1 MTAFYRG
8 FYHPFGGSVL
18 MASRETLLSLSI
30 LGVPI
35 VVHLVTNPTSI
46 LKDAGLI
53 PGLGQWI
60 MVLALLQAVL

>member
-1 MTAFYRG
+1 
-8 FYHPFGGSVL
+8 
-18 MASRETLLSLSI
+18 MASRETLLSLSV